1 MGKNLHSST
10 RSSSFLEYSNKRSF
24 GVIYSDRAKGIGT
37 KYYKARGLFKSKK
50 YGYIHSDVNG
60 AFNIGRL
67 LLPGYFSS
75 LLTKDM
81 QLSPLGKF
89 MFDKSLYAVT

>member
-50 YGYIHSDVNG
+50 YGYIHSDVTERSISADYSFPVTFP
-60 AFNIGRL
+60 AFLQWICSY
-67 LLPGYFSS
+67 P
-75 LLTKDM
+75 
-81 QLSPLGKF
+81 P
-89 MFDKSLYAVT
+89 